1 MALCLPI
8 VSQGSVLS
16 SKGLVP
22 VQELGSCCSPCN
34 VGWVLSLHKN
44 TVKGHTTYESLN
56 ENVVPRVI
64 QLLVPLVKFTSG
76 DVMQYFYSLLRLPLR
91 GDKNTIHQGFFCLP
105 VTALNV
111 DHVSVFVQ
119 KLLFLHS
126 TFINQH
132 HARPTTSPCVVIV
145 IMPEDS
151 ASSTVYTNRH
161 SCN

>member
-16 SKGLVP
+16 SKGLSP
-22 VQELGSCCSPCN
+22 VQRLGSCCRPCN
-34 VGWVLSLHKN
+34 VGWFLSLHKN
-44 TVKGHTTYESLN
+44 TMKDHTNYESPN

-76 DVMQYFYSLLRLPLR
+76 DVVQYFCSLLRLPLR

-119 KLLFLHS
+119 NLLFLHS

-132 HARPTTSPCVVIV
+132 HPRPTPRVVIV

-151 ASSTVYTNRH
+151 ASSTVYTNSH
-161 SCN
+161 SCD